1 MSSDTVEIIVQ
12 NEQVARDRVKYACS
26 VLQKTLPGGPVV
38 ITLGREKRTLDQNA
52 KMWAMLTDVSRQVVW
67 YGEKLSQESWKHIFT
82 ASLFKQKTVPG
93 IDGGFVV
100 LGQSTSKM
108 KKRPFAELIELMYAF
123 GAEHGVRWSER
134 NVTMIQE
141 YLQWL
146 NEERA
151 KEGGQAA

>member
-1 MSSDTVEIIVQ
+1 MSKGNIEILIQ
-12 NEQVARDRVKYACS
+12 NETVKRDRMMYVWNLVNKGLTA
-26 VLQKTLPGGPVV
+26 GPVLL
-38 ITLGREKRTLDQNA
+38 TLGREKRTLDQNA
-52 KMWAMLTDVSRQVVW
+52 KMWAMLTDVSTQVVW

-82 ASLFKQKTVPG
+82 ATLFKQKTVPG

-108 KKRPFAELIELMYAF
+108 RKRPFAELIELMYAF
-123 GAEHGVRWSER
+123 GAEHGVQWSER